1 MLQNDSSKFYLPKN
15 RIEEH
20 RASVARKN
28 FVLIAL
34 AATMSIYGTGIALA
48 LLV

>member
-1 MLQNDSSKFYLPKN
+1 MLKYNSSKFYLPKN

-20 RASVARKN
+20 RARVARKN

-34 AATMSIYGTGIALA
+34 TATMSIYATGIALA
-48 LLV
+48 LLD